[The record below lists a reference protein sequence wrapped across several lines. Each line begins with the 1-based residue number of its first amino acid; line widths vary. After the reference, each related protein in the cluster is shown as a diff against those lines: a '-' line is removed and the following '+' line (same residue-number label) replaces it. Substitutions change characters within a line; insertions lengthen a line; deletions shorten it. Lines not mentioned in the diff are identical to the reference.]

1 MGYRTLER
9 SALALFAAG
18 RVSSACDGA
27 VPVALQV
34 LGNGI
39 AEDLRRRAIVLVGKV
54 ALDRVGINS
63 GGHSVV
69 LHREIPA
76 HDISRTSRARSYL
89 HRGACRTFLNT
100 R

>member
-54 ALDRVGINS
+54 C
-63 GGHSVV
+63 
-69 LHREIPA
+69 P
-76 HDISRTSRARSYL
+76 
-89 HRGACRTFLNT
+89 
-100 R
+100 